1 MEKELDLKQTIR
13 PGLDIL
19 ANEIVISLKKRSR
32 FKQNLEIYSPGI
44 VIGRADLSLLL
55 YELARVEQQ
64 HAELGRYLY
73 ANQEAFTDV
82 RGIEQ
87 VIRRKPPESPICNFP
102 TNLGEEAIDYYI
114 EWIKNSCAP
123 GTDSDTF
130 GETVTADVNALL
142 NMFERINLGKY
153 VAESK
158 FKENPEAFRN
168 SGGNP
173 EIIKNL
179 IVQEERENKVLEMVT
194 RLADLYE
201 FSREQAQTIFRWI
214 IDTTVKV
221 ETQYIQRR
229 LKASET
235 FRA

>member
-32 FKQNLEIYSPGI
+32 FKQNLEIYLPGL
-44 VIGRADLSLLL
+44 VINLPDLSLLL

-87 VIRRKPPESPICNFP
+87 VIRRKAPESPICNFP
-102 TNLGEEAIDYYI
+102 TNLGGDVIDYYI
-114 EWIKNSCAP
+114 EWIRDACAP

-130 GETVTADVNALL
+130 GETVTADVNVLL
-142 NMFERINLGKY
+142 NIFERINLGKY

-158 FKENPEAFRN
+158 FKESPEAFRK

-173 EIIKNL
+173 EVIKEL
-179 IVQEERENKVLEMVT
+179 VLHKEREDKVLEMVT

-201 FSREQAQTIFRWI
+201 FNRNQAQTIFRWI

-229 LKASET
+229 LNISPE
-235 FRA
+235 